1 VREEHTERLKQGF
14 IKVVQKEKEFERQL
28 QVQQREEQL
37 MQQKLAEQQRQQQ
50 QQQQIM
56 EVGPIAPPRRTLP
69 YPHSHTPSPDPLSH
83 AHTDSSSKKS
93 WRWVPLHPHTVPYPH
108 SHTPSP
114 DPLSQTH
121 RQHSAAATNH
131 GGGLTCLHP
140 LPSHTPYPAPTLHL
154 TQV

>member
-1 VREEHTERLKQGF
+1 MREEHTERLKQGF

-69 YPHSHTPSPDPLSH
+69 YPHSHTPSPDPLS
-83 AHTDSSSKKS
+83 
-93 WRWVPLHPHTVPYPH
+93 
-108 SHTPSP
+108 
-114 DPLSQTH
+114 QTH